1 MRRKTVSAGLRI
13 GEERLRSSIHSQ
25 PLRWPWQPFGGRSKW
40 KKLEMNSRGKA
51 WYDLLNS
58 SQIVDMMMVMIVVAV
73 VAVVVMVSLPV

>member
-1 MRRKTVSAGLRI
+1 
-13 GEERLRSSIHSQ
+13 
-25 PLRWPWQPFGGRSKW
+25 
-40 KKLEMNSRGKA
+40 MNSRGKA